1 MPYLTSRSPPWR
13 GRPWLGSLGSLES
26 DLSTSCLSQDTTCY
40 APERSTVW
48 AAIPP
53 TFHNSINGRSFLS
66 WEVLRKNHHDLD
78 WLALPISRLMANK
91 NFGEI
96 SLIMNNLSVV
106 NDPAERMIRLVTK
119 RGAGQ
124 HGVHGDD
131 QPRDLGSGQHRG
143 LGPTQPKAGPRGPW
157 GWPAQGP

>member
-1 MPYLTSRSPPWR
+1 MAWQPWEPGKQLINQLSVPGHHMLCTR
-13 GRPWLGSLGSLES
+13 EDYCLGGH
-26 DLSTSCLSQDTTCY
+26 
-40 APERSTVW
+40 
-48 AAIPP
+48 P

-78 WLALPISRLMANK
+78 WLALPISWLMANK

-96 SLIMNNLSVV
+96 SLIINNLSVV

-124 HGVHGDD
+124 HGVHGVD
-131 QPRDLGSGQHRG
+131 QLRDLGSGQHRG
-143 LGPTQPKAGPRGPW
+143 LGPTQQGDLGDGQHRGLEE
-157 GWPAQGP
+157 GWNKQTTG